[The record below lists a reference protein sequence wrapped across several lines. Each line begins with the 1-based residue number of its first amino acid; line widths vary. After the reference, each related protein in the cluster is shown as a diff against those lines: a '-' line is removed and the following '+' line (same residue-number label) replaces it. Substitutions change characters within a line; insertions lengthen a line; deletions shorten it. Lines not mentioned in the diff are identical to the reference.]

1 MEEIFHADMG
11 PEDLEPF
18 GLALYAVAENFPV
31 TMRSKNKRGIR
42 IENDKV
48 IDRNYSGPFLEKALE
63 TGQVQA
69 GIPETGTY
77 AGIPVVVSPIFNRKG
92 EVVAALGVVDL
103 RHTGEGFPSRK
114 KEKPKPKKP

>member
-1 MEEIFHADMG
+1 MDELFNPDMG

-18 GLALYAVAENFPV
+18 GLALYGVVENFPV

-63 TGQVQA
+63 TGQIQS
-69 GIPETGTY
+69 GIPESGTY
-77 AGIPVVVSPIFNRKG
+77 AGIPVVVSPIFDRKG
-92 EVVAALGVVDL
+92 EVVGAVGVVDL
-103 RHTGEGFPSRK
+103 RHTSEDS
-114 KEKPKPKKP
+114 